1 MTKTY
6 TDVDPLILKA
16 LPNPVKEAYEIR
28 NEIPEFSFMGAAG
41 QPDYGQIR
49 LWFYPDKKIIEL
61 KSLKFYIT
69 HYRDIRISYERVINC
84 IYDDLMAAYEPHRLR
99 LEINFRPRGGI
110 SSHLVIDS
118 DWDVRGGSDKLW
130 QSHSKANLTE
140 TI

>member
-6 TDVDPLILKA
+6 TDVDPLILKS

-49 LWFYPDKKIIEL
+49 LWFYPDQKIIEL

-84 IYDDLMAAYEPHRLR
+84 IYEDLMATYEPHRLR
-99 LEINFRPRGGI
+99 VEINFRPRGGI

-118 DWDVRGGSDKLW
+118 DWAVRGGSDNLW
-130 QSHSKANLTE
+130 RSHSKANLTE
-140 TI
+140 VI